1 MPRHAMTREQALK
14 ALELHAGASFQE
26 IKQAY
31 RDLAWVWHPDRFA
44 RHDVRLREKASERLK
59 EINTAYDVLRSYD
72 DGPSRPNEPRTKHTG
87 TRQGASGTE
96 QSETQR
102 QRSRTKNRS
111 TGSSGEPSE
120 SRNSRN
126 RLGRLW
132 NRWSALARGG
142 IERVPTPVAIVGH
155 LIAVFLFFLFVF
167 RDVQPAIVFAAIFTF
182 APLIFIRWSAGAE
195 SWREAI
201 VDLWV
206 FSVIAVAVLVAG
218 TVGAALLILSPGYA
232 ATAVLHWFG
241 IEIPFGEKAPI
252 ALGTLL
258 VLLFA
263 VMFYLYRFVVGPLA
277 RLMRR
282 K

>member
-14 ALELHAGASFQE
+14 VLELHAGASFQE

-31 RDLAWVWHPDRFA
+31 RDLAVVWHPDRFA
-44 RHDVRLREKASERLK
+44 RHDARLREKASERLK

-155 LIAVFLFFLFVF
+155 FRVLGRSPRRGPRRVLRTVVARDPCSGLALHQGPARGLAALTGC
-167 RDVQPAIVFAAIFTF
+167 RDV
-182 APLIFIRWSAGAE
+182 L
-195 SWREAI
+195 
-201 VDLWV
+201 
-206 FSVIAVAVLVAG
+206 SV
-218 TVGAALLILSPGYA
+218 LSD
-232 ATAVLHWFG
+232 TAKG
-241 IEIPFGEKAPI
+241 
-252 ALGTLL
+252 
-258 VLLFA
+258 
-263 VMFYLYRFVVGPLA
+263 
-277 RLMRR
+277 
-282 K
+282 